1 MKTLI
6 RTEFVLVHELKVTEK
21 DESKRHQRFGEKP
34 KFVNVRFSYQNRVS
48 WFWLFMYLFIFC
60 LRDTCMFYKL
70 SNFLI
75 IFGSRLAQLT
85 HFCSLTIKAFTSPLL
100 LYLMTHFFSFKCLFS
115 SAESISI
122 TAEIYTSPKF
132 LHHFIDFS
140 SIYFSLVNA

>member
-1 MKTLI
+1 MTNRNAINDLMKRPNLSMSGSATK
-6 RTEFVLVHELKVTEK
+6 TELAG
-21 DESKRHQRFGEKP
+21 FGC
-34 KFVNVRFSYQNRVS
+34 
-48 WFWLFMYLFIFC
+48 LCIYLFFACEIHVCF
-60 LRDTCMFYKL
+60 TNFQF
-70 SNFLI
+70 FLI

-100 LYLMTHFFSFKCLFS
+100 LYLMTHFFSFKCFFS

-140 SIYFSLVNA
+140 SIYFSLVNV